1 MSLDVPVDE
10 PGNSSADAG
19 SNDAR
24 ELVGGHDDDDTVESD
39 RVEHPLR
46 VIER

>member
-1 MSLDVPVDE
+1 MRSPLRA
-10 PGNSSADAG
+10 GNSSADAG